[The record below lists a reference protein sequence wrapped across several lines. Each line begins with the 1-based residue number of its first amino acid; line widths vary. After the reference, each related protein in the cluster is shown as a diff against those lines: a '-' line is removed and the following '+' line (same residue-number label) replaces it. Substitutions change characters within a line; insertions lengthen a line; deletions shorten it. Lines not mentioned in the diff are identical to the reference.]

1 MQGDFVHQVGAG
13 SGGKIARDLVQ
24 RKRRNKVQGD
34 FVHQVGAGSGGK
46 IARDLVQRKRRN
58 KVQRDIVHQVPIAPG
73 RRPVTSPKA
82 PPPPAGGWPLPHHR
96 THAYSPLDR

>member
-1 MQGDFVHQVGAG
+1 MHGGRLKPSVHLF
-13 SGGKIARDLVQ
+13 SI
-24 RKRRNKVQGD
+24 
-34 FVHQVGAGSGGK
+34 
-46 IARDLVQRKRRN
+46 RDLVQRKRRN